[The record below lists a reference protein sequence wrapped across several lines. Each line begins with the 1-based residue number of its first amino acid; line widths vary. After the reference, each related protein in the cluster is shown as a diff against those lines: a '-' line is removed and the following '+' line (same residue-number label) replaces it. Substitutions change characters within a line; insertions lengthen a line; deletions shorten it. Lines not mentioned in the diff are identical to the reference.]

1 MSLDTELPVD
11 ALQELVRDFKAE
23 IRYRTGKTF
32 PDDPVEQLWGVIGA
46 VFGSWTNERAKV
58 YRQLNGIPESWG
70 TAVNVQSMVFGN
82 LGDDCG
88 AAARSPA
95 RDKIAT

>member
-1 MSLDTELPVD
+1 VSLDTELPVD

>member
-32 PDDPVEQLWGVIGA
+32 PDDPVEQLWGAIGA
-46 VFGSWTNERAKV
+46 VFGSWMNDRAKV
-58 YRQLNGIPESWG
+58 FEREGVHRGL
-70 TAVNVQSMVFGN
+70 
-82 LGDDCG
+82 
-88 AAARSPA
+88 PA
-95 RDKIAT
+95 RHDDRAHADDLRAVARRGSGS